1 MSEQRH
7 QQLMDQLKNNQDAVA
22 GLQQQNASL
31 QAQIKL
37 METHQAELKRATDGY
52 SKTASDALQSELTAD
67 NTVIT
72 NKGKIAES
80 VIKDLK
86 DPVDKA
92 IADFQKDLD
101 ELGTKAKE
109 AADAATKAAVDND
122 AAVGMLH
129 DRQAAYTAL
138 QNQPKTLD
146 AGLKDLKALL
156 DQVTRAEAANDFLAM
171 YFYSTEAEERAKAI
185 AIPKPDDYGN
195 QLVKAQ
201 SDIEAAA
208 TDAAAKKATLDQA
221 TAAAADAQKAYGAAV
236 AARRTNLLAKLR
248 DVKAPAP
255 AEPAPPPAP
264 ARRGAAGPAET
275 GPG

>member
-1 MSEQRH
+1 MSEERH
-7 QQLMDQLKNNQDAVA
+7 QQLMDQLKNNQDAIA

-37 METHQAELKRATDGY
+37 IETHQAELKRATDGY

-67 NTVIT
+67 NTVIA
-72 NKGKIAES
+72 NKRKIAES

-92 IADFQKDLD
+92 IADFQNDLD
-101 ELGTKAKE
+101 EQGTKAKE
-109 AADAATKAAVDND
+109 AAAAATKAAADND
-122 AAVGMLH
+122 AAVGTLH

-138 QNQPKTLD
+138 QNQPKTVD
-146 AGLKDLKALL
+146 AGLKEAKALL
-156 DQVTRAEAANDFLAM
+156 DQIAKAEAQDDFLAI
-171 YFYSTEAEERAKAI
+171 YFYSREAEAQANGI
-185 AIPKPDDYGN
+185 AIPTPDEYSA

-201 SDIEAAA
+201 SDIEAAT
-208 TDAAAKKATLDQA
+208 TDVVAKKATFDKA
-221 TAAAADAQKAYGAAV
+221 TAAAADAQKAHDAAV

-255 AEPAPPPAP
+255 AEPAPAPAA
-264 ARRGAAGPAET
+264 ARRGAAGPAEP